1 MLIPGV
7 DAVAAPVFDV
17 RGKLMA
23 VMCVV
28 GRSSGM
34 ASDWGEPVVQA
45 LDTLRTPAWVADE
58 VALVASHLGQG
69 PGGTPRYEARHGWRL
84 GGPAQP

>member
-45 LDTLRTPAWVADE
+45 LDQAARNLSRQ
-58 VALVASHLGQG
+58 LGFLETAITTESARDQTKKRIQ
-69 PGGTPRYEARHGWRL
+69 PGNAT
-84 GGPAQP
+84 

>member
-17 RGKLMA
+17 RGKLVA

-28 GRSSGM
+28 SRSSGM
-34 ASDWGEPVVQA
+34 PCDWGEPVVQA
-45 LDTLRTPAWVADE
+45 LDQAARNLSRQLGFLETAIITEPARD
-58 VALVASHLGQG
+58 Q
-69 PGGTPRYEARHGWRL
+69 TKKRI
-84 GGPAQP
+84 QPPNAT